1 MTSMWQRWTTPSS
14 SDEFVPLEDE
24 DAADY
29 SNVLPLPKQVHVG
42 LCIDSCSHK
51 SETSSLSDFEEGM
64 PVWAKD
70 NTPPRNHVRTFH
82 SNSLEDDGNIDDDD
96 DEEEEEDCHQDEPP
110 KDRPHTPL
118 NHHLDN
124 DNGDD
129 PIGFQIPIPQ
139 RHRFA
144 QQDSPHISTLTQRSK
159 NSSPVVLPMILP
171 MTSSQL
177 RWRDDFQQQSHSK
190 QTLRPQRLLRI
201 FCTVLAVGFIGA
213 SVHQQLDSELWWD
226 RQGGNLRQNLP
237 SFEQTRPQ
245 QHQQQQKQAK
255 LQLATFDTNNHQVR
269 SNLAF
274 ARASSK
280 LPVFGE
286 SDDELV
292 SDISN
297 SSPFVSFLGGCAFVA
312 ILLETGWKGYQKSKI
327 QQPQRGQSQAVRR
340 LYKQTN

>member
-1 MTSMWQRWTTPSS
+1 MTSMWQRWTSPSS
-14 SDEFVPLEDE
+14 SDEFVPLEDD

-29 SNVLPLPKQVHVG
+29 NDVLPLPKQVHVG
-42 LCIDSCSHK
+42 LSIDSSHE

-70 NTPPRNHVRTFH
+70 NTPPRHNLRTFH
-82 SNSLEDDGNIDDDD
+82 NCLEGDGNDD
-96 DEEEEEDCHQDEPP
+96 DEDHCHQDEPP

-118 NHHLDN
+118 NHLEEDN
-124 DNGDD
+124 EED
-129 PIGFQIPIPQ
+129 PIGFQIPVPIPQ
-139 RHRFA
+139 RHLFS
-144 QQDSPHISTLTQRSK
+144 QQDSPHTSTLTQRSK
-159 NSSPVVLPMILP
+159 NSSHIPSLPVLP

-177 RWRDDFQQQSHSK
+177 RWRDDEIAKLDPFQQQSHK
-190 QTLRPQRLLRI
+190 QTLRPQKLMRI
-201 FCTVLAVGFIGA
+201 FCTVLAIGLMGV
-213 SVHQQLDSELWWD
+213 SVHQQLDAELWWD
-226 RQGGNLRQNLP
+226 RQGGNLLQNLP
-237 SFEQTRPQ
+237 SFETLPPQ
-245 QHQQQQKQAK
+245 QPQQQAK

-280 LPVFGE
+280 LPVFGQ
-286 SDDELV
+286 SDDELD

-327 QQPQRGQSQAVRR
+327 QQPRGQSQAVRR